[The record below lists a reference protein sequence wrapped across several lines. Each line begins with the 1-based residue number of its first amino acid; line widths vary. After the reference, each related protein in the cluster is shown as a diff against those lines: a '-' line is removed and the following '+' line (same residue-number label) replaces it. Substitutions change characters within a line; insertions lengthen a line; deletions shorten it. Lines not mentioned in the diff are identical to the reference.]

1 MPVRLKDSSKVQ
13 RTKLQFAS
21 WLGNTTSLAIVSE
34 NDIFIRQSPA
44 SEEDVRVTNTGKADL
59 IYNGVPDWL
68 YQGKFRYAFQFLFRL
83 ARLARLARLP
93 PDSLAFVHFAVAP
106 VLDLAASPN

>member
-68 YQGKFRYAFQFLFRL
+68 YQGKFRFAFQSLFC
-83 ARLARLARLP
+83 LARLP
-93 PDSLAFVHFAVAP
+93 PDSLAFAHFAVAAA
-106 VLDLAASPN
+106 LDLAASLN